1 MQLIMSNKYTKSN
14 FQRGALGGRGGHQK
28 RDQQKKSNFQQKKPF
43 KGKNFCCSRK
53 KRKKIKSSR

>member
-1 MQLIMSNKYTKSN
+1 MQLIMSNNKYTKSN

-43 KGKNFCCSRK
+43 IRKNFCCSRK
-53 KRKKIKSSR
+53 K